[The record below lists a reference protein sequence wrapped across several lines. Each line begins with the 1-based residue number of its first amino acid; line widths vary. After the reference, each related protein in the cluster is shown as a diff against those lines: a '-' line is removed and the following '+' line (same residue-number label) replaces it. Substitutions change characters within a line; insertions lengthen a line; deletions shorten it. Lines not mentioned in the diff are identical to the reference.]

1 MNFLGVALIGVI
13 TAGSGLALNVDRP
26 LLTNQSQI
34 AQAAADDTLRVNP
47 AAKFTPQEPS
57 KKRFRT
63 LWNMFKSEPW
73 RLSRKSAGFSPR
85 MIRPTP
91 GTNIDKYMVSITI
104 QSVIALPTLSG
115 CVASHDMQDKR
126 DHCSYMI

>member
-34 AQAAADDTLRVNP
+34 SQAAADDILRVNP

-73 RLSRKSAGFSPR
+73 RLSGKSVGSSPR

-91 GTNIDKYMVSITI
+91 GANTDKYVVAIT
-104 QSVIALPTLSG
+104 ART
-115 CVASHDMQDKR
+115 
-126 DHCSYMI
+126 